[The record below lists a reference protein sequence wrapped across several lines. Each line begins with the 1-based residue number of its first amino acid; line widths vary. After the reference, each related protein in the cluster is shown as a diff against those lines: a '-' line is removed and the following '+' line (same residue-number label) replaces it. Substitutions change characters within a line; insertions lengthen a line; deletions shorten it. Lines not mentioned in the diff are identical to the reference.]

1 MGRVI
6 LRRRTGESLSVGD
19 DINIQVV
26 SAHGTGREACVVRFK
41 IGEEL
46 VVDVTKEGRH
56 IKFMIEAPESLIIL
70 RDELTRRS
78 VEHTNGAPVEPHPVE
93 DASKVPVEPHPFRHP
108 SH

>member
-1 MGRVI
+1 MGRLI

>member
-1 MGRVI
+1 MGRLI

-46 VVDVTKEGRH
+46 VVDVTKEVRH

-78 VEHTNGAPVEPHPVE
+78 VENTNGVPVEPHPVE